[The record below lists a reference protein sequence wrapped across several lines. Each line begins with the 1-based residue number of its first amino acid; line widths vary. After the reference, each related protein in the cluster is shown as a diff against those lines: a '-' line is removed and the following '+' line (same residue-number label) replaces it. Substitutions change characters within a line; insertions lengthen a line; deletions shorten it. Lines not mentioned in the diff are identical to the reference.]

1 MRATSDMSLGFS
13 LFIMAWMLILVGLF
27 AIGGYFMF
35 RKFLKSMPK
44 ADGKSDLDWQDYY
57 IDQTRSLWNDET
69 LAFLNDLVEPV
80 PQLFRDVA
88 RRSIAAKIGQ
98 LALEEKASA
107 ITTEL
112 IIRGYIMATP
122 KRDHKFL
129 IDHLRGKEISLTP
142 YEKYLKA

>member
-1 MRATSDMSLGFS
+1 MSHLFS
-13 LFIMAWMLILVGLF
+13 WFLLAWMAVMIGLF

-57 IDQTRSLWNDET
+57 IESTRTLWTDET
-69 LAFLNDLVEPV
+69 LDLLNELVEPV

-88 RRSIAAKIGQ
+88 RRSIAAQIGK
-98 LALEEKASA
+98 LALEEQAER
-107 ITTEL
+107 ITTDL
-112 IIRGYIMATP
+112 IIKGYIIATP
-122 KRDHKFL
+122 KRDHKWL
-129 IDHLRGKEISLTP
+129 ISHLEKKQIPFAP

>member
-1 MRATSDMSLGFS
+1 MTATSDMSLGFS
-13 LFIMAWMLILVGLF
+13 LFIMAWMFILVGLF

-44 ADGKSDLDWQDYY
+44 NDGKSDLDWQDYY
-57 IDQTRSLWNDET
+57 IEQTRHLWNEET
-69 LAFLNDLVEPV
+69 LAFLNELVEPV

-88 RRSIAAKIGQ
+88 RRTIAGKIGQ
-98 LALEEKASA
+98 LALEEKAPV

-112 IIRGYIMATP
+112 IIRGYILGTP

-129 IDHLRGKEISLTP
+129 ITHLKSKEISLTP